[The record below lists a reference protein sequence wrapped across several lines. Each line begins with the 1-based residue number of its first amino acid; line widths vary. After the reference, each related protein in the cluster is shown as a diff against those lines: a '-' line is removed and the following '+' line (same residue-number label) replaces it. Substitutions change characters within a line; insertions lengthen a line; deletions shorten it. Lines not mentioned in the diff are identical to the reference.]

1 MLLCAVE
8 ILSACAR
15 NLLSQIM
22 PSSEV
27 LIMSGQ
33 LETCSRSAQHIP
45 LYAANGH
52 WFFSLEA

>member
-1 MLLCAVE
+1 MLLCVVE

-33 LETCSRSAQHIP
+33 LET
-45 LYAANGH
+45 
-52 WFFSLEA
+52 

>member
-8 ILSACAR
+8 ILSAGAR

-22 PSSEV
+22 PSTEV

-33 LETCSRSAQHIP
+33 LET
-45 LYAANGH
+45 
-52 WFFSLEA
+52 